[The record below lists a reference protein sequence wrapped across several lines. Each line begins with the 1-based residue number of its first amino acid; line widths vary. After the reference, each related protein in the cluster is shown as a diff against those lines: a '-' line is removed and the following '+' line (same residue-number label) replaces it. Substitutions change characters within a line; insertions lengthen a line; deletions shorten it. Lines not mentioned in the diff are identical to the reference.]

1 MRCACSFAAQT
12 SVLDLLVPQFHSA
25 ARALAARRSE
35 CTTRPAARESLHAS
49 AHDAASAMATTRA
62 MRLLALV
69 ATTCALQPTLR
80 TRPPARSRGSDARS
94 FQMPT
99 LDSYVKKDA
108 KTITSREPG
117 WLREAREVVVC

>member
-1 MRCACSFAAQT
+1 
-12 SVLDLLVPQFHSA
+12 
-25 ARALAARRSE
+25 
-35 CTTRPAARESLHAS
+35 
-49 AHDAASAMATTRA
+49 MATTTA

-80 TRPPARSRGSDARS
+80 TTPRRAGRRTEVSMLGG

-99 LDSYVKKDA
+99 LDSLFKKDA

-117 WLREAREVVVC
+117 WLKELC